1 MTAVLYMVPLSLA
14 LATSARVS
22 YWIGRGD
29 PMQARRLVFMGLGLG
44 LACVLCTTSLVA
56 WLHQEIASLYS
67 PNPEVVRQAAVLLL
81 WVTLYHLADAT
92 QAMCTFLLRC
102 YRVTL
107 RPLLIYGVML
117 WGVGLSGGYW
127 LAYVGG
133 QIGPWQVSAQD
144 SPLSFWIAAT
154 AALAVV
160 ALSFVWLL
168 HRAVERSRHGNPAP

>member
-1 MTAVLYMVPLSLA
+1 MTTTQRIDPWRGMKLLPTQQAFVRSKAKYRLYSSGYGGGKDL
-14 LATSARVS
+14 
-22 YWIGRGD
+22 D
-29 PMQARRLVFMGLGLG
+29 PSTPIPSPAGWRRLGDLAVGDEVFDEMGKP
-44 LACVLCTTSLVA
+44 C
-56 WLHQEIASLYS
+56 
-67 PNPEVVRQAAVLLL
+67 R
-81 WVTLYHLADAT
+81 VTGT
-92 QAMCTFLLRC
+92 IETEPKRC

-160 ALSFVWLL
+160 ALCFVWLL
-168 HRAVERSRHGNPAP
+168 HRAVERSRHGNPAL